1 MAMRKR
7 RLRRCVIEGSA
18 VDSLEDV
25 YVCLDRKFKFPKQFG
40 RTLDALYDCLSTD
53 VEGPF
58 EIVLQAPEKMRAN
71 LDPDYLNLLKV
82 LIDVVEERDDAS
94 LVLRSG
100 D

>member
-1 MAMRKR
+1 MAVRKR
-7 RLRRCVIEGSA
+7 RLRRCVIDGGA
-18 VDSLEDV
+18 VASLEDV
-25 YVCLDRKFKFPKQFG
+25 YACLDRKFKFPKQFG
-40 RTLDALYDCLSTD
+40 RNLDALHDCLSTD

-58 EIVLQAPEKMRAN
+58 EIVLHAPEKVRAN